1 MRFDYR
7 LPGIIGQ
14 ATIISALVVMQPLGV
29 MALTGEEVNNI
40 AREVTVLIRG
50 DKGHGSG
57 VIISQKDETYYVLT
71 AKHVIVREDNYKIV
85 TADKTAHAVDY
96 KKIKQLPDA
105 DLAVVEFTSKDSY
118 KTAKIATSD
127 TISEG
132 KSVFV
137 SGWPQPGGTG
147 QLVRQFTDGRVSG
160 FLDKPVMG
168 YQMSYTNVTRRGMSG
183 GPVVDAGGRVVAI
196 HGMADSEEAQ
206 SLEAA
211 GVTPE
216 AAAKIAALIK
226 PGFNYG
232 IPIKTF
238 LTQAP
243 QQGIYLSLQVEDTP
257 ATELGAPY
265 VASTQTDERDKIE
278 NINQVLDT
286 VDRTVNTIDR
296 GVDTIR
302 GIFRF

>member
-1 MRFDYR
+1 MKFDYR
-7 LPGIIGQ
+7 LPGILGQ
-14 ATIISALVVMQPLGV
+14 ATIVTAIVVMQPLAA

-40 AREVTVLIRG
+40 AREFTVLIRG

-57 VIISQKDETYYVLT
+57 VIVSQKDNTYYVLT
-71 AKHVIVREDNYKIV
+71 ARHVIAREDNYKIV
-85 TADKTAHAVDY
+85 TVDKKAYEVDR
-96 KKIKQLPDA
+96 KKIKQFPDV
-105 DLAVVEFTSKDSY
+105 DLAVVEFTSKESY
-118 KTAKIATSD
+118 KTAKIASSD
-127 TISEG
+127 TVSEG
-132 KSVFV
+132 KPVFV
-137 SGWPQPGGTG
+137 SGWPKPGSTQ

-196 HGMADSEEAQ
+196 HGLADSEEAQ
-206 SLEAA
+206 SLEAE
-211 GVTPE
+211 GVSPE
-216 AAAKIAALIK
+216 AAAKIASLIK

-243 QQGIYLSLQVEDTP
+243 QQGLYISLQVEDTP
-257 ATELGAPY
+257 AGELGAPY
-265 VASTQTDERDKIE
+265 VASNQPDERDKIE
-278 NINQVLDT
+278 NINQVLDSI
-286 VDRTVNTIDR
+286 DRTVNTFDR

-302 GIFRF
+302 GIVR